1 MCYSSGDRFDKDWRT
16 IKIEWLP
23 YEEYKKQKEEKYRPI
38 GRGYYQ
44 KEQSP
49 PEKKMKFESMLN
61 RFMEAFEKRH
71 DTTDITMINHQGSIK
86 NIKTQLEQLTTLMNE
101 RLPPKSPN
109 PNSQPHVM
117 VISTEERPHSN
128 AIEIHSE
135 ASK

>member
-1 MCYSSGDRFDKDWRT
+1 MD
-16 IKIEWLP
+16 
-23 YEEYKKQKEEKYRPI
+23 
-38 GRGYYQ
+38 
-44 KEQSP
+44 
-49 PEKKMKFESMLN
+49 FESMLN

-86 NIKTQLEQLTTLMNE
+86 NIETQLEQLTTLMNE

-109 PNSQPHVM
+109 LNSQPHVM

-128 AIEIHSE
+128 PIEIHSE